1 MNKEIKND
9 NGEILIYN
17 TEDGL
22 TKIDVHFVDE
32 TVWLSQ
38 QQMSDLFQTSR
49 TNVVEHIKNIY
60 GEEELDENSTCRNF
74 RQVRTE
80 GNRTVTREIPFY
92 NLDMII
98 SLGYRV
104 KSRIATNFRKWATE
118 RLKEYI
124 IKGFA
129 IDDDRL
135 KNLGGGN
142 YFKELLDRI
151 RDIRSSEKV
160 FYRQVLDLF
169 ATSIDYNANTEE
181 AKLFFATVQ
190 NKMHYAIHNHT
201 AAELIYGRVDSE
213 KEFMGLTVFKGELP
227 TLKEAKTAK
236 NYLTEKELKGLNNL
250 VSGYLDFAERQAQKE
265 IPMTMKD
272 WVEHVDK
279 ILAAA
284 GENLLTGSGT
294 VSRPQ
299 MENKVET
306 EYKKYSM
313 KTFSQVEK
321 DYLNE
326 LKRLEILAKKVTQ
339 KNK

>member
-60 GEEELDENSTCRNF
+60 EEEELDEDSTCRKF

-98 SLGYRV
+98 SIGYRI
-104 KSRIATNFRKWATE
+104 KSKIATNFRRWATE

-135 KNLGGGN
+135 KNLGGSN

-160 FYRQVLDLF
+160 FYRQLLDLF

-227 TLKEAKTAK
+227 TLREAKTAK
-236 NYLTEKELKGLNNL
+236 NYLSEDELFRLNRLVSAFFDLAEMKAHEREPMYMRDWISELDKFSLAYGKGILQNAGSVSHSEAMKKVGAEYAKYRQSNLTPVEKEYINAVKSINLKL
-250 VSGYLDFAERQAQKE
+250 
-265 IPMTMKD
+265 KD
-272 WVEHVDK
+272 K
-279 ILAAA
+279 
-284 GENLLTGSGT
+284 G
-294 VSRPQ
+294 
-299 MENKVET
+299 
-306 EYKKYSM
+306 KK
-313 KTFSQVEK
+313 
-321 DYLNE
+321 
-326 LKRLEILAKKVTQ
+326 
-339 KNK
+339 